1 MSISDFFNKNLKT
14 IVSYVPGKQ
23 VEAVARELK
32 ISPDDITKLASNE
45 SPLGVCPSA
54 VRAMIEYINK
64 MNLYPDAG
72 AFELK
77 GKLAKYHDIKP
88 EQIIIGNGSDE
99 IIKDISFGFGGAGSS
114 IVMSKYTFLN
124 YKIYP
129 KMFGTEII
137 EVPTKGLSHD
147 LRAMAESIK
156 SNTRIV
162 FICNPNNPTGT
173 IIDDAEIIEFMKKV
187 PENVLVVFDEAY
199 AEIAQKKM
207 PNTLDFVR
215 QGRTVMILRSF
226 SKAYGL
232 AGLRVGYGIT
242 TSEIAELMGKPRIP
256 FNCNYMGQA
265 AAIAA
270 LEDADFVQESKKV
283 YKSGISQISGACKE
297 LNLQYEPTYANFILI
312 RTGNGKDVYE
322 KLMMKGVIVRPVDA
336 YNLPEWIRVSI
347 GTREQNNKFIDALT
361 EVLASIK

>member
-14 IVSYVPGKQ
+14 IVPYIPGKPI
-23 VEAVARELK
+23 EEVARELK
-32 ISPDDITKLASNE
+32 IFPADIIKLASNE
-45 SPLGVCPSA
+45 CPLGVCPSA
-54 VRAMIEYINK
+54 IRAMAESINK
-64 MNLYPDAG
+64 MNVYPDAG
-72 AFELK
+72 AVELK
-77 GKLAKYHDIKP
+77 GKLAKHHDIKL

-99 IIKDISFGFGGAGSS
+99 IIKDICFGFGEAESS
-114 IVMSKYTFLN
+114 VVISKYAFLN
-124 YKIYP
+124 YKVYS

-173 IIDDAEIIEFMKKV
+173 MVDDTEIVEFMEKV
-187 PENVLVVFDEAY
+187 PEDVLVVFDEAY
-199 AEIAQKKM
+199 AEIAQKTM
-207 PNTLDFVR
+207 PDTLNFVKH
-215 QGRTVMILRSF
+215 GRNVMILRSF

-242 TSEIAELMGKPRIP
+242 TPEIAELMGKPRVT
-256 FNCNYMGQA
+256 FNCNHMAQV

-270 LEDADFVQESKKV
+270 LKDSNFIQESRQV
-283 YKSGISQISGACKE
+283 YKSGISQIAETCRE
-297 LNLQYEPTYANFILI
+297 LNLRYEPPYANFILI
-312 RTGNGKDVYE
+312 RTGNGKDAYE
-322 KLMMKGVIVRPVDA
+322 KLMMKGVMINPMDA

-347 GTREQNNKFIDALT
+347 GTREQNEKFIAALT
-361 EVLASIK
+361 DVLIPQN